1 MKEDSSDSDDDIE
14 FLYEQNFFEIR
25 DACLK
30 EKRLFEDP
38 EFPADNDLLRSRSGR
53 HVEDLEWLRPR
64 DFCKTDDPILVS
76 SRNEGFDI
84 RVGLDSW
91 FVPAMSAV
99 AESEA
104 MLGQVVPKDQGF
116 TEKEKYAG
124 IFHFRFWFGR
134 WIEIV
139 VDDRLPVK
147 KDAPLYMK
155 SSSAEEFW
163 PALLEK
169 AYAKAKGS
177 YELLNHWMPI
187 DGCIE
192 LTGGVPERVRN
203 LHQMLTADARHAD
216 RLFLDMLRASQL
228 GNIILVSMPTKKTRD
243 DKMRLAEATQ
253 LGLET
258 KYTYRV
264 TQVADLG
271 QGQQLVRVK
280 NCSGPNFVKWIGAW
294 NPNDSRWTNV
304 SEEAKK
310 ELDAETYHDGGFWMA
325 YGDFL
330 KYFKTLDI
338 CHLNH
343 ESDQVVAFHGR
354 WEVGLNAGGVQKGD
368 FRNFAKNPQCFIRL
382 ADPDPSDPEG
392 KCSAIISLM
401 QRREP
406 KSRAKGMN
414 KVGFKVYRVEEEVEE
429 LKTDFF
435 AYARNDGLH
444 RCVAKTPTWQDGRE
458 TNVRVRLPSGKYCVV
473 PCTFEPEQEGD
484 FILRVHI
491 ERYEEQAGADRPPR
505 GVEEIE

>member
-155 SSSAEEFW
+155 VISDKFKSNMTSFALCTKSS
-163 PALLEK
+163 K
-169 AYAKAKGS
+169 
-177 YELLNHWMPI
+177 
-187 DGCIE
+187 
-192 LTGGVPERVRN
+192 
-203 LHQMLTADARHAD
+203 
-216 RLFLDMLRASQL
+216 
-228 GNIILVSMPTKKTRD
+228 
-243 DKMRLAEATQ
+243 
-253 LGLET
+253 
-258 KYTYRV
+258 
-264 TQVADLG
+264 
-271 QGQQLVRVK
+271 
-280 NCSGPNFVKWIGAW
+280 
-294 NPNDSRWTNV
+294 
-304 SEEAKK
+304 
-310 ELDAETYHDGGFWMA
+310 
-325 YGDFL
+325 
-330 KYFKTLDI
+330 
-338 CHLNH
+338 
-343 ESDQVVAFHGR
+343 
-354 WEVGLNAGGVQKGD
+354 
-368 FRNFAKNPQCFIRL
+368 
-382 ADPDPSDPEG
+382 
-392 KCSAIISLM
+392 
-401 QRREP
+401 
-406 KSRAKGMN
+406 
-414 KVGFKVYRVEEEVEE
+414 
-429 LKTDFF
+429 
-435 AYARNDGLH
+435 
-444 RCVAKTPTWQDGRE
+444 
-458 TNVRVRLPSGKYCVV
+458 
-473 PCTFEPEQEGD
+473 
-484 FILRVHI
+484 
-491 ERYEEQAGADRPPR
+491 PR
-505 GVEEIE
+505 TI